1 MQRSWYEGVRV
12 EPLSKYEAR
21 QFLRHTTRV
30 RSLTIH
36 GHYLMTSY
44 HLHLLS
50 GLPVDTCMFP
60 RLLSL
65 SWLVTHSD
73 DRYLHLFLS
82 PTLRHFHVLTIHC
95 DLKSITGRCAGLE
108 NLSIVLPEDPMTTD
122 DISLLSHTV
131 RSCNRLVKLCCPLLD
146 SSTWRYLSELP
157 TLVTLTING
166 PDKDGDLLDW
176 NNLNFVPFLNLTALS
191 LSFGALPRVTAT
203 NIATAIQHSNFPSL
217 KKFELQVFDDYLPW
231 EQAEQIIGAL
241 SQCKAHQTLE
251 HVTISLC
258 ELSPEALEYVDSP
271 APAVRQF
278 FHLTQLRS
286 LKLFVGFNY
295 VDNDL
300 LLECASSWPHIES
313 LILESIC
320 GGEPTVT
327 FRGLFAALRLC
338 PHLHTLGV
346 LMDAANIDI
355 NSKAESFQ
363 HSSLQK
369 LHLGD
374 SRVGNAEAV
383 ALIIFSMLPHVGE
396 VMYFGYGTNP
406 GYLGGNSAMWWEVN
420 RHLRSFAAE
429 QTRLRL

>member
-44 HLHLLS
+44 HIHLLS
-50 GLPVDTCMFP
+50 GLPVDTNMFP

-82 PTLRHFHVLTIHC
+82 PTLRRFHVLTIHC

-108 NLSIVLPEDPMTTD
+108 NLSIVLQKDPMKTD
-122 DISLLSHTV
+122 DISMLSDTV
-131 RSCNRLVKLCCPLLD
+131 CACNRLVKLCCPLLD
-146 SSTWRYLSELP
+146 SSAWRYLSELP

-191 LSFGALPRVTAT
+191 LSFGALPRVTTT

-217 KKFELQVFDDYLPW
+217 KKFELQVVDDYLPW
-231 EQAEQIIGAL
+231 EQAEQVLGAL

-251 HVTISLC
+251 HVTVSFC
-258 ELSPEALEYVDSP
+258 ELAGTLEYVDSP
-271 APAVRQF
+271 PPAVRQF
-278 FHLTQLRS
+278 LHFTQLRS
-286 LKLFVGFNY
+286 LQLFVDSNY

-313 LILESIC
+313 LLLESFHR
-320 GGEPTVT
+320 GEPTVT

-374 SRVGNAEAV
+374 SRIRDAEAV

-396 VMYFGYGTNP
+396 VTYFGYGTNP
-406 GYLGGNSAMWWEVN
+406 GFLGGNSSVWWEVN
-420 RHLRSFAAE
+420 RLLRLFAAE
-429 QTRLRL
+429 KTPLRL